1 MIEIKNLSKSYGDH
15 LVLNDLNQQFED
27 SSINGI
33 VGLNGSGKSTC
44 FNCIAKV
51 LKTDKG
57 EVLLNNQP
65 IKIADIAYLET
76 SNYFYNNITGNEYLN
91 IFEQTNRQYNLEQLQ
106 TLFQLPLDNL
116 INGYSTGM
124 KKKLALLGLLKK
136 EKSVYLFD
144 EPFNG
149 VDIQAAKVFEQII
162 LTLKEKGKTIFIS
175 SHILAP
181 MLSICDSVFFLESG
195 KFSKS
200 FTKNEFHLIEDDLL
214 GRFIMEVKEVVS
226 NSI

>member
-1 MIEIKNLSKSYGDH
+1 MIELKNLTKSYGDN
-15 LVLNDLNQQFED
+15 LVLNNINQQFNGNC
-27 SSINGI
+27 INGI
-33 VGLNGSGKSTC
+33 VGLNGSGKSTF

-51 LKTDKG
+51 IQPNNG
-57 EVLLNNQP
+57 EVHFKNSA
-65 IKIADIAYLET
+65 IKIEDIAYLET
-76 SNYFYNNITGNEYLN
+76 QNFFYNNITGREYLN
-91 IFEQTNRQYNLEQLQ
+91 IFEQSNMQFDLQQLQ
-106 TLFQLPLDNL
+106 SLFQLPLDNL

-136 EKSVYLFD
+136 EKQVYLFD

-181 MLSICDSVFFLESG
+181 MLNICDAVYFLENG
-195 KFSKS
+195 QFTKS
-200 FTKNEFHLIEDDLL
+200 FKKSEFDLIEDDLL
-214 GRFIMEVKEVVS
+214 GRFMKEVKAVIS